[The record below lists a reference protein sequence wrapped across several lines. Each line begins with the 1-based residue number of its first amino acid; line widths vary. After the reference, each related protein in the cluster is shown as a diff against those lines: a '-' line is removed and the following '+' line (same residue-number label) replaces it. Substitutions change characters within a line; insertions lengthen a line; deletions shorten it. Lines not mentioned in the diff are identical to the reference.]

1 MEFHVKERKNEMFGD
16 VFLSPQRSK
25 PPYYAKALAS
35 SWPLDQKHNA
45 KTKP

>member
-1 MEFHVKERKNEMFGD
+1 MEMFCD
-16 VFLSPQRSK
+16 VFLSAKVIK
-25 PPYYAKALAS
+25 PPYYDKALAN